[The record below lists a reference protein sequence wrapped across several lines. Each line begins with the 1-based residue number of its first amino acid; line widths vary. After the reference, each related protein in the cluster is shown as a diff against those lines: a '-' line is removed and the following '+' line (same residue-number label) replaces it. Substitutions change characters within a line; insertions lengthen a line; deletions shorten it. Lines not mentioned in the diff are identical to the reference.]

1 MFRQQRNWH
10 AWNARIC
17 GIIVFGLLTGHGF
30 AAADEVDSDKLP
42 IQRIVL
48 FNSGVGF
55 FEHRGTVDGDDQV
68 ELKFKT
74 EDINDLL
81 KSLVLQDLGGGKIS
95 TVSYG
100 SKDPIQKTL
109 KTFAIDLTGTPTLFE
124 LLSQVRGQKL
134 IVYVPQGIR
143 GTLVGVESR
152 PTAVPGGE
160 SIRTDHIN
168 LLTDDGLQ
176 TIALS
181 SIERIQMAD
190 RELQKEFEAA
200 LAILASAHST
210 DKKAVT
216 LNFLGEGKRPVR
228 VGYIREAPV
237 WKTSYRL
244 VMNDKNAPLL
254 QGWAIV
260 ENTGDQD
267 WNHVD
272 LSLISGRPISFAMD
286 LYSPLY
292 ASRPQVAHELYAS
305 LQPQEY
311 GQAMEGS
318 LLELAEP
325 QSAMVRGR
333 SAPTAGNGRLPKGL
347 GGRRGGGYGGG
358 GYGGAGSFGGEYDYE
373 SKQGEEDPFADF
385 DVSEGVEAAA
395 DEGKVGELFRY
406 DIDTPVSIKRQRSAM
421 LPIVNQA
428 VEASKVSI
436 YNRDV
441 HAKHP
446 LNGIRLINSS
456 DLHLMQGPITLF
468 DGGVYAG
475 DGKIGALPPG
485 EERLVSY
492 AMDLDVEVAP
502 LSKAATDK
510 LVTVK
515 IVNGM
520 LHAKRHYLRTFS
532 YKIKNSSDKTKSIL
546 IEQPKHDHWKLV
558 DEELASET
566 TRDRHRFAVTVD
578 AGQTENLVVKQHMDG
593 EQVINLRKSNDNR
606 YELYLS
612 AKEVSDEV
620 KQALQDYRQRRA
632 ELLDITQQAS
642 QRQTELTVIDKEQ
655 SRIRKNMQ
663 QLSHNSELYKR
674 YIKKFTEQEDRVEQ
688 LNAEIRKLKQTAVMK
703 QNELRARLEGLD
715 VG

>member
-1 MFRQQRNWH
+1 MFRQQRNRH
-10 AWNARIC
+10 SWNALL
-17 GIIVFGLLTGHGF
+17 GGLIVFGLLTGHK
-30 AAADEVDSDKLP
+30 AAVADDVDSEKLP

-74 EDINDLL
+74 ADINDLL

-134 IVYVPQGIR
+134 IVYVPQGVR

-168 LLTDDGLQ
+168 LLTDEGLQ

-190 RELQKEFEAA
+190 RELQQEFEAA
-200 LAILASAHST
+200 LTILASAHST

-216 LNFLGEGKRPVR
+216 LSFLGEGIRPVR

-244 VMNDKNAPLL
+244 VMNDQDAPLL

-267 WNHVD
+267 WNHVE
-272 LSLISGRPISFAMD
+272 LSLISGRPISFSMD

-292 ASRPQVAHELYAS
+292 ASRPQVAHELFAS

-311 GQAMEGS
+311 GQALSSFE
-318 LLELAEP
+318 AEP
-325 QSAMVRGR
+325 QSAMVRNR
-333 SAPTAGNGRLPKGL
+333 SVPIVRRGSRPKGM
-347 GGRRGGGYGGG
+347 GGVGGGGYG
-358 GYGGAGSFGGEYDYE
+358 GGAGSFGGEYGGE
-373 SKQGEEDPFADF
+373 SEQEEDPFADF
-385 DVSEGVEAAA
+385 DVSEGVDAVA
-395 DEGKVGELFRY
+395 DAGKVGELFRY

-421 LPIVNQA
+421 LPIVNQS
-428 VEASKVSI
+428 VEATKLSI

-446 LNGIRLINSS
+446 LNGIRLKNSS
-456 DLHLMQGPITLF
+456 ELHLMQGPITLF

-492 AMDLDVEVAP
+492 ALDLDIEVAP
-502 LSKAATDK
+502 LLKPATDQ

-515 IVNGM
+515 LINGM
-520 LHAKRHYLRTFS
+520 LHAKRHYLQTYS
-532 YKIKNSSDKTKSIL
+532 YKIKNSSDKAKSIL
-546 IEQPKHDHWKLV
+546 IEQPKHDQWKLV
-558 DEELASET
+558 DEDLASET
-566 TRDRHRFAVTVD
+566 TRDRYRFAVTVEPS
-578 AGQTENLVVKQHMDG
+578 QTENLVVKQHMDG
-593 EQVINLRKSNDNR
+593 EQVINLRNSNDNR
-606 YELYLS
+606 YELYIS

-632 ELLDITQQAS
+632 ELLDLAQQTS
-642 QRQTELTVIDKEQ
+642 QRQNELSVIDKEQ
-655 SRIRKNMQ
+655 TRIRKNMQ

-688 LNAEIRKLKQTAVMK
+688 LNAEIRELKQTAAMK
-703 QNELRARLEGLD
+703 EQELRTELEGLD